1 MTLAGV
7 MQSAAA
13 TMPPPKPAKKGLIGR
28 MFG

>member
-13 TMPPPKPAKKGLIGR
+13 AMPPPNPANKGLIGR
-28 MFG
+28 MFR

>member
-1 MTLAGV
+1 MTSGV